1 LAPIGYQIFELTMYE
16 LSWALR
22 SKPDW
27 QRKAADPEIL
37 RKWRQEVLEQAG
49 IPEASNESAAA
60 PKDSVAAP
68 KDSATAPKDSA
79 TAPKDSNAASDDSD
93 GASDDSDGASD
104 ASDEEDLEVRLSEKM
119 VRCMSTRKIFNSS
132 DLFNRLTTS

>member
-1 LAPIGYQIFELTMYE
+1 MYE
-16 LSWALR
+16 LSWTLR

-37 RKWRQEVLEQAG
+37 RKWRQEALEQAG
-49 IPEASNESAAA
+49 IAEASNESAAA

-68 KDSATAPKDSA
+68 EDSAA
-79 TAPKDSNAASDDSD
+79 APKDSNAASDDSD

-104 ASDEEDLEVRLSEKM
+104 DSDRASDASEEEDLVVRLSEKM

>member
-1 LAPIGYQIFELTMYE
+1 MYE
-16 LSWALR
+16 LSWTLR

-37 RKWRQEVLEQAG
+37 RKWRQEALEQAG
-49 IPEASNESAAA
+49 IAEASNESVAAPNESVAA

-68 KDSATAPKDSA
+68 KDSAA
-79 TAPKDSNAASDDSD
+79 APKDSNMASGDSDGASDDSD

-104 ASDEEDLEVRLSEKM
+104 ASEEEDLVVRLSEKM